1 MKDYKK
7 AILGILKKRKDSG
20 DKFESQVLK
29 LTLKQIDGARD
40 DGWGVFYS
48 KNGKSLVSAKKTI
61 EGSYAVKDDTEEI
74 GDNAFWGCAF
84 LRNVA
89 VPNTVERIGDEAF
102 ARCISLE
109 SVCIP
114 ASVEKIGKNPF
125 VDLDSKVI
133 NNESEAY
140 VIDNKILYSADRTR
154 LVSCL
159 TDAAMVI
166 VPKTVRI
173 IGSLAFTRRAKLK
186 KVQLPDGLERI
197 GRDAFSD
204 CDALE
209 EVVIPA
215 SVKTIAPYAFG
226 GCESLKKVTFLGEV
240 QSLSRTAFS
249 DCFNLYTILVP
260 QGKEKAYRK
269 ILHITSESDTLVL
282 GNEQVAP
289 TDNKPETPKA
299 EPAKE
304 PAKEMKEEK
313 KEKKEKKEEKKVDN
327 KEKKDK
333 KIKKDNA
340 DKKDNAGKEGSNGE
354 K

>member
-20 DKFESQVLK
+20 DKFESQLLK

-166 VPKTVRI
+166 VPKTVRV

-289 TDNKPETPKA
+289 ADSKPETPKA
-299 EPAKE
+299 E

-313 KEKKEKKEEKKVDN
+313 KEKKD
-327 KEKKDK
+327 KKDK

-340 DKKDNAGKEGSNGE
+340 DKKDNAGKEGGNG
-354 K
+354 KK

>member
-29 LTLKQIDGARD
+29 LTLKQMDGACD

-48 KNGKSLVSAKKTI
+48 KNGKSLVSAKKSI

-140 VIDNKILYSADRTR
+140 VIENKILYSADRTR

-166 VPKTVRI
+166 VPKTVRV

-282 GNEQVAP
+282 GNEHVAP
-289 TDNKPETPKA
+289 TDSKPETPKA
-299 EPAKE
+299 E

-313 KEKKEKKEEKKVDN
+313 KEKKD
-327 KEKKDK
+327 KKDK

-340 DKKDNAGKEGSNGE
+340 DKKDNAGKEAGNGE

>member
-29 LTLKQIDGARD
+29 LTLKQMDGARD

-140 VIDNKILYSADRTR
+140 VIENKMLYSADRTR

-166 VPKTVRI
+166 VPKTVRV

-282 GNEQVAP
+282 GNEHVASA
-289 TDNKPETPKA
+289 DIKPETPKA
-299 EPAKE
+299 EPVNE

-313 KEKKEKKEEKKVDN
+313 KKKKEKKE
-327 KEKKDK
+327 EKKDK

>member
-29 LTLKQIDGARD
+29 LTLKQMDGARD

-89 VPNTVERIGDEAF
+89 VPNTVVRIGDEAF

-140 VIDNKILYSADRTR
+140 VIDNKILYDADRTR

-186 KVQLPDGLERI
+186 MVQLPDGLERI

-282 GNEQVAP
+282 GNEHVAP
-289 TDNKPETPKA
+289 TDSKPETPKA
-299 EPAKE
+299 E

-313 KEKKEKKEEKKVDN
+313 KEKKD
-327 KEKKDK
+327 KKDK

-340 DKKDNAGKEGSNGE
+340 DKKDNAGKEGSHGE

>member
-140 VIDNKILYSADRTR
+140 VIENKMLYSADRTR

-166 VPKTVRI
+166 VPKTVRV

-240 QSLSRTAFS
+240 TSLSRTAFS

-282 GNEQVAP
+282 GNEQVASA
-289 TDNKPETPKA
+289 DIKPETPKA
-299 EPAKE
+299 EPVNE

-313 KEKKEKKEEKKVDN
+313 KKKKEKKE
-327 KEKKDK
+327 EKKDK

>member
-29 LTLKQIDGARD
+29 LTLKQMDGARD

-48 KNGKSLVSAKKTI
+48 KNGKSLVSAKKSI

-84 LRNVA
+84 LRKVA

-114 ASVEKIGKNPF
+114 ASVEKMGKNPF
-125 VDLDSKVI
+125 VDLDSKVV

-166 VPKTVRI
+166 VPKTVRV

-197 GRDAFSD
+197 GRDSFSD

-215 SVKTIAPYAFG
+215 SVQTISPYAFC

-260 QGKEKAYRK
+260 ARKEKAYRK

-282 GNEQVAP
+282 GNEHVASA
-289 TDNKPETPKA
+289 DIKPETPKA
-299 EPAKE
+299 EPVNE

-313 KEKKEKKEEKKVDN
+313 KKKKEKKE
-327 KEKKDK
+327 EKKDK

>member
-29 LTLKQIDGARD
+29 LTLKQMDGARD

-48 KNGKSLVSAKKTI
+48 KNGKSLVSAKKSI

-140 VIDNKILYSADRTR
+140 VIDNKILYDADRTR

-166 VPKTVRI
+166 VPKTVRV

-240 QSLSRTAFS
+240 QTLSRTAFS

-282 GNEQVAP
+282 GNEHVTP
-289 TDNKPETPKA
+289 TDSKPETPKA

-304 PAKEMKEEK
+304 SAKEMKEDK
-313 KEKKEKKEEKKVDN
+313 KEKKD
-327 KEKKDK
+327 KKDK

>member
-20 DKFESQVLK
+20 DRFESQVLK
-29 LTLKQIDGARD
+29 LTLKQMDGARD

-48 KNGKSLVSAKKTI
+48 KNGKSLVSAKKSI

-114 ASVEKIGKNPF
+114 ASVEKMGKNPF

-140 VIDNKILYSADRTR
+140 VIDNKMLYSADRTR

-166 VPKTVRI
+166 IPKTVRI

-282 GNEQVAP
+282 GNEQVVP
-289 TDNKPETPKA
+289 TDSKPETPKA
-299 EPAKE
+299 E

-313 KEKKEKKEEKKVDN
+313 KEKKD
-327 KEKKDK
+327 KKDK

-340 DKKDNAGKEGSNGE
+340 DKKDNAGKEAGNGE

>member
-29 LTLKQIDGARD
+29 LTLKQMDGARD

-240 QSLSRTAFS
+240 TSLSRTAFS

-282 GNEQVAP
+282 GNEHVAP
-289 TDNKPETPKA
+289 TDSKPETPKA

-304 PAKEMKEEK
+304 MKEDK
-313 KEKKEKKEEKKVDN
+313 KEKKD
-327 KEKKDK
+327 KKDK

-340 DKKDNAGKEGSNGE
+340 DKKDNAGKEDGNGE

>member
-114 ASVEKIGKNPF
+114 ASVEKMGKNPF

-166 VPKTVRI
+166 VPKTVRV

-289 TDNKPETPKA
+289 TDSKPETPKA
-299 EPAKE
+299 E

-313 KEKKEKKEEKKVDN
+313 KEKKD
-327 KEKKDK
+327 KKDK

-340 DKKDNAGKEGSNGE
+340 DKKDNAGKEGGNGE

>member
-215 SVKTIAPYAFG
+215 SVKTIASYAFG

-289 TDNKPETPKA
+289 KDSKPETPKA
-299 EPAKE
+299 E

-313 KEKKEKKEEKKVDN
+313 KEKKD
-327 KEKKDK
+327 KKDK

-340 DKKDNAGKEGSNGE
+340 DKKDNAGKEAGNGE

>member
-29 LTLKQIDGARD
+29 LTLKQMDGARD

-89 VPNTVERIGDEAF
+89 VPNTVVRIGDEAF

-140 VIDNKILYSADRTR
+140 VIDNKILYDADRTR

-282 GNEQVAP
+282 GNEHVAP
-289 TDNKPETPKA
+289 TDSKPETPKA
-299 EPAKE
+299 E

-313 KEKKEKKEEKKVDN
+313 KEKKD
-327 KEKKDK
+327 KKDK

-340 DKKDNAGKEGSNGE
+340 DKKDNAGKEAGNGE

>member
-48 KNGKSLVSAKKTI
+48 KNGKSLVSAKKSI

-166 VPKTVRI
+166 VPKTVRV

-226 GCESLKKVTFLGEV
+226 GCENLKKVTFLGEV
-240 QSLSRTAFS
+240 TSLSRTAFS

-282 GNEQVAP
+282 GNEHVAP
-289 TDNKPETPKA
+289 TDSKPETPKA
-299 EPAKE
+299 ES
-304 PAKEMKEEK
+304 AKEMKEEK
-313 KEKKEKKEEKKVDN
+313 KEKKEKK
-327 KEKKDK
+327 DK
-333 KIKKDNA
+333 KIKKDNS
-340 DKKDNAGKEGSNGE
+340 DKKDNAGKEAGNGE

>member
-29 LTLKQIDGARD
+29 LTLKQMDGARD

-48 KNGKSLVSAKKTI
+48 KNGKSLVSAKKSI

-114 ASVEKIGKNPF
+114 ASVEKMGKNPF

-140 VIDNKILYSADRTR
+140 VIDNKILYSADRTH

-166 VPKTVRI
+166 VPKTVRA

-197 GRDAFSD
+197 GRDSFSD

-240 QSLSRTAFS
+240 TSLSRTAFS

-289 TDNKPETPKA
+289 TDCKPETPKA

-313 KEKKEKKEEKKVDN
+313 KEKKD
-327 KEKKDK
+327 KKDK

>member
-29 LTLKQIDGARD
+29 LTLKQMDGARD

-48 KNGKSLVSAKKTI
+48 KNGKSLVSAKKSI

-84 LRNVA
+84 LRKVA
-89 VPNTVERIGDEAF
+89 VPNTVVRIGDEAF

-166 VPKTVRI
+166 VPKTVRV

-197 GRDAFSD
+197 GRDSFSD

-260 QGKEKAYRK
+260 AGKEKAYRK
-269 ILHITSESDTLVL
+269 ILHIISESDTLVL
-282 GNEQVAP
+282 GNEHVASA
-289 TDNKPETPKA
+289 DIKPETPKA
-299 EPAKE
+299 EPVNE

-313 KEKKEKKEEKKVDN
+313 RKKKEKKE
-327 KEKKDK
+327 EKKDK

>member
-29 LTLKQIDGARD
+29 LALKQMDGARD

-48 KNGKSLVSAKKTI
+48 KNGKSLVSAKKSI

-114 ASVEKIGKNPF
+114 ASVEKMGKNPF

-166 VPKTVRI
+166 VPKTVRV

-197 GRDAFSD
+197 GRDSFSD

-260 QGKEKAYRK
+260 AGKEKLYRK

-282 GNEQVAP
+282 GNEQPAP
-289 TDNKPETPKA
+289 ADSKPEMPKA
-299 EPAKE
+299 EPV
-304 PAKEMKEEK
+304 KEMKEDK
-313 KEKKEKKEEKKVDN
+313 KEK

-333 KIKKDNA
+333 KIKKDNS
-340 DKKDNAGKEGSNGE
+340 DKNDNAGKEGGNG
-354 K
+354 KK

>member
-29 LTLKQIDGARD
+29 LALKQMDGARD

-48 KNGKSLVSAKKTI
+48 KNGKSLVSAKKSI

-133 NNESEAY
+133 NNQSEAY
-140 VIDNKILYSADRTR
+140 VIENKILYDADRTR

-166 VPKTVRI
+166 VPKTVRV

-282 GNEQVAP
+282 GNEQVAL
-289 TDNKPETPKA
+289 TDSKPETPKA
-299 EPAKE
+299 E

-313 KEKKEKKEEKKVDN
+313 KEKKD
-327 KEKKDK
+327 KKDK
-333 KIKKDNA
+333 KIKKDNS
-340 DKKDNAGKEGSNGE
+340 DKKDNAGKEAGNGE

>member
-29 LTLKQIDGARD
+29 LTLKQMDGARD

-48 KNGKSLVSAKKTI
+48 KNGKSLVSAKKSI

-114 ASVEKIGKNPF
+114 ASVEKMGKNPF

-166 VPKTVRI
+166 VPKTVRV

-289 TDNKPETPKA
+289 TDSKPETPKA
-299 EPAKE
+299 E

-313 KEKKEKKEEKKVDN
+313 KEKKEKK
-327 KEKKDK
+327 DK
-333 KIKKDNA
+333 KIKKDNS
-340 DKKDNAGKEGSNGE
+340 DKNDNAGKEGGNG
-354 K
+354 KK

>member
-48 KNGKSLVSAKKTI
+48 KNGKSLVSAKKSI

-89 VPNTVERIGDEAF
+89 VPNTVVRIGDEAF

-166 VPKTVRI
+166 VPKTVRV

-289 TDNKPETPKA
+289 TDSKPETPKA
-299 EPAKE
+299 ES
-304 PAKEMKEEK
+304 AKEMKEEK
-313 KEKKEKKEEKKVDN
+313 KEKKEKK
-327 KEKKDK
+327 DK
-333 KIKKDNA
+333 KIKKDNS
-340 DKKDNAGKEGSNGE
+340 DKKDNAGKEAGNGE

>member
-29 LTLKQIDGARD
+29 LTLRQMDGARD

-48 KNGKSLVSAKKTI
+48 KNGKSLVSAKKSI

-114 ASVEKIGKNPF
+114 ASVEKMGKNPF

-166 VPKTVRI
+166 VPKTVRV

-197 GRDAFSD
+197 GRDSFSD

-215 SVKTIAPYAFG
+215 SVKTISPYAFS

-260 QGKEKAYRK
+260 AGKEKAYRK

-282 GNEQVAP
+282 GNEHVASA
-289 TDNKPETPKA
+289 DIKPETPKA
-299 EPAKE
+299 EPVNE

-313 KEKKEKKEEKKVDN
+313 KKKKEKKE
-327 KEKKDK
+327 EKKDK

>member
-29 LTLKQIDGARD
+29 LTLRQMDGARD
-40 DGWGVFYS
+40 DGWGVYYS
-48 KNGKSLVSAKKTI
+48 KSGKSLVSAKKSI

-114 ASVEKIGKNPF
+114 ASVEKMGKNPF

-166 VPKTVRI
+166 VPKTVRV

-197 GRDAFSD
+197 GRDSFSD

-215 SVKTIAPYAFG
+215 SVKTISPYAFS

-260 QGKEKAYRK
+260 AGKEKAYRK

-282 GNEQVAP
+282 GNEHVASA
-289 TDNKPETPKA
+289 DIKPETPKA
-299 EPAKE
+299 EPVNE

-313 KEKKEKKEEKKVDN
+313 KKKKEKKE
-327 KEKKDK
+327 EKKDK

>member
-29 LTLKQIDGARD
+29 LTFKQMDGARD

-48 KNGKSLVSAKKTI
+48 KNGKSLVSAKKSI

-114 ASVEKIGKNPF
+114 ASVEKMGKNPF

-166 VPKTVRI
+166 VPKTVRV

-197 GRDAFSD
+197 GRDSFSD

-215 SVKTIAPYAFG
+215 SVKTISPYAFS

-240 QSLSRTAFS
+240 QTLSRTAFS

-260 QGKEKAYRK
+260 AGKEKAYRK

-282 GNEQVAP
+282 GNEHVASA
-289 TDNKPETPKA
+289 DIKPETPKA
-299 EPAKE
+299 EPVNE

-313 KEKKEKKEEKKVDN
+313 KKKKEKKE
-327 KEKKDK
+327 EKKDK

>member
-29 LTLKQIDGARD
+29 LTLKQMDGARD

-48 KNGKSLVSAKKTI
+48 KNGKSLVSAKKSI

-114 ASVEKIGKNPF
+114 ASVEKMGKNPF

-166 VPKTVRI
+166 VPKTVRV

-197 GRDAFSD
+197 GRDSFSD

-215 SVKTIAPYAFG
+215 SVKTISPYAFS

-260 QGKEKAYRK
+260 AGKEKAYRK

-282 GNEQVAP
+282 GNEHVASA
-289 TDNKPETPKA
+289 DIKPETPKA
-299 EPAKE
+299 EPVNE

-313 KEKKEKKEEKKVDN
+313 KKKKEKKE
-327 KEKKDK
+327 EKKDK

>member
-29 LTLKQIDGARD
+29 LTLKQMDGARD

-48 KNGKSLVSAKKTI
+48 KNGKSLVSAKKSI

-84 LRNVA
+84 LRKVA

-114 ASVEKIGKNPF
+114 ASVEKMGKNPF
-125 VDLDSKVI
+125 VDLDSKVV

-140 VIDNKILYSADRTR
+140 VIDNKILYDADRTR

-166 VPKTVRI
+166 VPKTVRV

-197 GRDAFSD
+197 GRDSFSD

-215 SVKTIAPYAFG
+215 SVKTISPYAFS

-260 QGKEKAYRK
+260 AGKEKAYRK

-282 GNEQVAP
+282 GNEHVASA
-289 TDNKPETPKA
+289 DIKPETPKA
-299 EPAKE
+299 EPVNE

-313 KEKKEKKEEKKVDN
+313 KKKKEKKE
-327 KEKKDK
+327 EKKDK

>member
-29 LTLKQIDGARD
+29 LTLKQMDGARD

-48 KNGKSLVSAKKTI
+48 KNGKSLVSAKKSI

-84 LRNVA
+84 LRKVA

-114 ASVEKIGKNPF
+114 ASVEKMGKNPF
-125 VDLDSKVI
+125 VDLDSKVV

-140 VIDNKILYSADRTR
+140 VIDNKILYDADRTR

-166 VPKTVRI
+166 VPKTVRV

-197 GRDAFSD
+197 GRDSFSD

-215 SVKTIAPYAFG
+215 SVKTISPYAFC

-260 QGKEKAYRK
+260 AGKEKAYRK

-282 GNEQVAP
+282 GNEHVASA
-289 TDNKPETPKA
+289 DIKPETPKA
-299 EPAKE
+299 EPVNE

-313 KEKKEKKEEKKVDN
+313 KKKKEKKE
-327 KEKKDK
+327 EKKDK

>member
-29 LTLKQIDGARD
+29 LTLKQMDGARD

-48 KNGKSLVSAKKTI
+48 KNGKSLVSAKKSI

-84 LRNVA
+84 LRKVA

-140 VIDNKILYSADRTR
+140 VIENKMLYCADRTR

-166 VPKTVRI
+166 VPKTVRV

-289 TDNKPETPKA
+289 TDSKPETPKA
-299 EPAKE
+299 EPAKD
-304 PAKEMKEEK
+304 MKEEK
-313 KEKKEKKEEKKVDN
+313 KEKKD
-327 KEKKDK
+327 KKDK

-340 DKKDNAGKEGSNGE
+340 DKEDNAGKEGSNGE

>member
-29 LTLKQIDGARD
+29 LTLKQMDGARD

-48 KNGKSLVSAKKTI
+48 KNGKSLVSAKKSI

-114 ASVEKIGKNPF
+114 ASVEKMGKNPF

-166 VPKTVRI
+166 VPKTVRV

-197 GRDAFSD
+197 GRDSFSD

-240 QSLSRTAFS
+240 TSLSRTAFS

-289 TDNKPETPKA
+289 TDSKPETPKA
-299 EPAKE
+299 E

-313 KEKKEKKEEKKVDN
+313 KEKKD
-327 KEKKDK
+327 KKDK
-333 KIKKDNA
+333 KIKKDNS
-340 DKKDNAGKEGSNGE
+340 DKNDNAGKEGGNG
-354 K
+354 KK

>member
-48 KNGKSLVSAKKTI
+48 KNGKSLVSAKKSI

-140 VIDNKILYSADRTR
+140 VIDNKILYDADRTR

-282 GNEQVAP
+282 GNEHVAP
-289 TDNKPETPKA
+289 TDSKPETPKA
-299 EPAKE
+299 E

-313 KEKKEKKEEKKVDN
+313 KEKKD
-327 KEKKDK
+327 KKDK

-340 DKKDNAGKEGSNGE
+340 DKKDNAGKEGSHGE

>member
-29 LTLKQIDGARD
+29 LTLKQMDGARD

-48 KNGKSLVSAKKTI
+48 KNGKSLVSAKKSI

-166 VPKTVRI
+166 VPKTVRV

-240 QSLSRTAFS
+240 TSLSRTAFS

-289 TDNKPETPKA
+289 TDSKPETPKA
-299 EPAKE
+299 E

-313 KEKKEKKEEKKVDN
+313 KEKKEKKDKKV
-327 KEKKDK
+327 
-333 KIKKDNA
+333 KKDNA
-340 DKKDNAGKEGSNGE
+340 DKKDNAGKEAGNGE

>member
-29 LTLKQIDGARD
+29 LTLKQMDGARD

-48 KNGKSLVSAKKTI
+48 KNGKSLVSAKKSI

-84 LRNVA
+84 LRKVA

-140 VIDNKILYSADRTR
+140 VIENKILYSADRTR

-166 VPKTVRI
+166 VPKTVRV

-197 GRDAFSD
+197 GRDSFSD

-282 GNEQVAP
+282 GNEHVAP
-289 TDNKPETPKA
+289 TDSKPETPKA

-304 PAKEMKEEK
+304 MKEDK
-313 KEKKEKKEEKKVDN
+313 KEK

-333 KIKKDNA
+333 KIKKDNS
-340 DKKDNAGKEGSNGE
+340 DKKDNAGKEASNGE

>member
-29 LTLKQIDGARD
+29 LTLKQMDGARD
-40 DGWGVFYS
+40 DGWGVYYS

-133 NNESEAY
+133 NNQSEAY
-140 VIDNKILYSADRTR
+140 VIENKILYDADRTR

-166 VPKTVRI
+166 VPKTVRV

-197 GRDAFSD
+197 GRDSFSD

-215 SVKTIAPYAFG
+215 SVKTISPYAFG

-240 QSLSRTAFS
+240 TSLSRTAFS

-289 TDNKPETPKA
+289 TDNKPETPKT

-304 PAKEMKEEK
+304 VKEEK
-313 KEKKEKKEEKKVDN
+313 KEKKD
-327 KEKKDK
+327 KKDK

-340 DKKDNAGKEGSNGE
+340 DKKDNEGKEAGNGE

>member
-29 LTLKQIDGARD
+29 LTLKQMDGARD

-48 KNGKSLVSAKKTI
+48 KNGKSLVSAKKSI

-114 ASVEKIGKNPF
+114 ASVEKMGKNPF

-166 VPKTVRI
+166 VPKTVRV

-197 GRDAFSD
+197 GRDSFSD

-260 QGKEKAYRK
+260 AGKEKAYRK

-282 GNEQVAP
+282 GNEQPSP

-304 PAKEMKEEK
+304 PAKEKMEEK
-313 KEKKEKKEEKKVDN
+313 KEKKVDN

-333 KIKKDNA
+333 KIKKDNS
-340 DKKDNAGKEGSNGE
+340 DKNDNAGKEGGNG
-354 K
+354 KK

>member
-29 LTLKQIDGARD
+29 LTLKQMDGARD

-48 KNGKSLVSAKKTI
+48 KNGKSLVSAKKSI

-84 LRNVA
+84 LRKVA
-89 VPNTVERIGDEAF
+89 VPNTVVRIGDEAF

-140 VIDNKILYSADRTR
+140 VINNKILYSADRTR

-166 VPKTVRI
+166 VPKTVRV

-197 GRDAFSD
+197 GRDSFSD

-260 QGKEKAYRK
+260 AGKEKAYRK

-282 GNEQVAP
+282 GNEHVASA
-289 TDNKPETPKA
+289 DIKPETPKA
-299 EPAKE
+299 EPVNE

-313 KEKKEKKEEKKVDN
+313 RKKKEKKE
-327 KEKKDK
+327 EKKDK

>member
-29 LTLKQIDGARD
+29 LTLKQMDGARD

-48 KNGKSLVSAKKTI
+48 KNGKSLVSAKKSI

-140 VIDNKILYSADRTR
+140 VIENKILYSADRTR

-166 VPKTVRI
+166 VPKKVRV

-209 EVVIPA
+209 EVVIPV
-215 SVKTIAPYAFG
+215 SVKAIAPYAFG

-289 TDNKPETPKA
+289 TDSKPETPKA

-313 KEKKEKKEEKKVDN
+313 KKKKEKKE
-327 KEKKDK
+327 EKKDK

-340 DKKDNAGKEGSNGE
+340 DKKDNAGKEAGNGE

>member
-282 GNEQVAP
+282 GNEHVAP
-289 TDNKPETPKA
+289 KDSKPETPKA
-299 EPAKE
+299 E

-313 KEKKEKKEEKKVDN
+313 KEKKD
-327 KEKKDK
+327 KKDK

-340 DKKDNAGKEGSNGE
+340 DKKDNAGKEAGNGE

>member
-48 KNGKSLVSAKKTI
+48 KNGKSLVSAKKSI

-89 VPNTVERIGDEAF
+89 VPNTVVRIGDEAF

-140 VIDNKILYSADRTR
+140 VIDNKILYDADRTR

-166 VPKTVRI
+166 VPKTVRV

-282 GNEQVAP
+282 GNEHVAP
-289 TDNKPETPKA
+289 TDSKPETPKA
-299 EPAKE
+299 E

-313 KEKKEKKEEKKVDN
+313 KEKKD
-327 KEKKDK
+327 KKDK

-340 DKKDNAGKEGSNGE
+340 DKNDNAGKEGSHGE

>member
-29 LTLKQIDGARD
+29 LTLKQMDGARD

-48 KNGKSLVSAKKTI
+48 KNGKSLVSAKKSI

-84 LRNVA
+84 LRKVA
-89 VPNTVERIGDEAF
+89 VPNTVVRIGDEAF

-140 VIDNKILYSADRTR
+140 VIDNKILYDADRTR

-166 VPKTVRI
+166 VPKTVRV

-197 GRDAFSD
+197 GRDSFSD

-215 SVKTIAPYAFG
+215 SVKTISPYAFS

-260 QGKEKAYRK
+260 AGKEKAYRK

-282 GNEQVAP
+282 GNEHVASA
-289 TDNKPETPKA
+289 DIKPETPKA
-299 EPAKE
+299 EPVKE

-313 KEKKEKKEEKKVDN
+313 KKKKEKKE
-327 KEKKDK
+327 EKKDK